1 MIVTSILAKNSENFE
16 LQMFASIFS
25 ARGVLYAMSKSK
37 THNCGCNNT
46 LQKHPFLLTDGD
58 VSRGGTKRPRR
69 RRARR
74 NGCFRRL
81 V

>member
-37 THNCGCNNT
+37 THNCECNNS
-46 LQKHPFLLTDGD
+46 LRKYPFLLAL
-58 VSRGGTKRPRR
+58 RR
-69 RRARR
+69 WGRFARR
-74 NGCFRRL
+74 NVCDSAAEIPY
-81 V
+81 